1 MKSDHPVRFLAC
13 VVVVAACAPIGLTDP
28 EGTPAR
34 DEVPRG
40 KELYQQ
46 FCASCHGVDL
56 AGDPD
61 WKTPNDDGSFPP
73 PPHDTS
79 GHTWHHSDQTLI
91 QIIRDGSDSPQSRM
105 PQFGDQLTDDDM
117 ISILEYLK
125 GHWGE
130 KEREYQRQLNEQE
143 TP

>member
-1 MKSDHPVRFLAC
+1 MKSDHPIKFLAY
-13 VVVVAACAPIGLTDP
+13 VVMVSACAPVGLADP
-28 EGTPAR
+28 EGTTAGE
-34 DEVPRG
+34 EVSRG

-56 AGDPD
+56 AGDSD
-61 WKTPNDDGSFPP
+61 WKTPNEDGSFPP
-73 PPHDTS
+73 PPHDAS
-79 GHTWHHSDQTLI
+79 GHTWHHSDQALI
-91 QIIRDGSDSPQSRM
+91 QIIRDGSDSAQSRM
-105 PQFGDQLTDDDM
+105 PRFGDQLKDDDI

-130 KEREYQRQLNEQE
+130 REREYQRQLNEQE